1 MLKTLYFVHF
11 PLLLNVNSDDEVPGY
26 ITAYFMN
33 INFVRQPVYG
43 FRHSNLGKGFGNG
56 RTSLILQMKKFKT
69 SENEQSHGSFFL
81 RVGGLGKAI

>member
-1 MLKTLYFVHF
+1 MAGDFVSTRNLEKSF
-11 PLLLNVNSDDEVPGY
+11 GY
-26 ITAYFMN
+26 
-33 INFVRQPVYG
+33 
-43 FRHSNLGKGFGNG
+43 G